1 MKKTYYKELKKLAYE
16 EAKKKLR
23 GSICPVI
30 TPFLENGDID
40 IETFQQLIHW
50 QIESGSHG
58 ISVTGTSGEPS
69 SLTIEERKRVMKIAS
84 ETIAGR
90 VFFAPGTGST
100 NHDETMEL
108 TKYAEELGA
117 DAAMVIVPYYN
128 KPNQDA
134 LYTHFKIV
142 AESVKIPIIIYNI
155 PGRSA
160 VNMEVTTMKRLVE
173 DCPNIVGVKEANKD
187 FEHVNRVLLNCGR
200 DFLLYSGIELL
211 CYPMLAI
218 GGAGFIS
225 ATANVEPAKVAELYN
240 AWVAGDVER
249 SQDLHFELMP
259 LNDALFRDT
268 NPAPAKVALG
278 MMGKINPKLRLP
290 LGPPSQAVTDE
301 VRQTLISLDILPKET
316 ASQL

>member
-1 MKKTYYKELKKLAYE
+1 LTYD

-23 GSICPVI
+23 GSICPVV
-30 TPFLENGDID
+30 TPFTESGAID
-40 IETFQQLIHW
+40 EKAFTELINW
-50 QIESGSHG
+50 QIDSGSHG

-69 SLTIEERKRVMKIAS
+69 SLTITERKRVMALAK
-84 ETIAGR
+84 ETIDGR

-128 KPNQDA
+128 KPNQEA
-134 LYTHFKIV
+134 LYQHFKTV
-142 AESVKIPIIIYNI
+142 ADSVTTPIIIYNI

-160 VNMEVTTMKRLVE
+160 VNMEVSTMKRLVE
-173 DCPNIVGVKEANKD
+173 DCPNIIGVKEANKD

-200 DFLLYSGIELL
+200 DFLLFSGIELL

-225 ATANVEPAKVAELYN
+225 ATANVEPTKVAELYN
-240 AWVAGDVER
+240 AWVAGDVAR
-249 SQDLHFELMP
+249 AQDLHFELMP
-259 LNDALFRDT
+259 LNDVLFKDT
-268 NPAPAKVALG
+268 NPSPVKVALG
-278 MMGKINPKLRLP
+278 MMGKITPKLRLP
-290 LGPPSQAVTDE
+290 LGLPSAEIQRE
-301 VRQTLISLDILPKET
+301 VRESLIELAILPNEVT
-316 ASQL
+316 AK

>member
-1 MKKTYYKELKKLAYE
+1 MAYE
-16 EAKKKLR
+16 EAKRKLR
-23 GSICPVI
+23 GSICPVV
-30 TPFLENGDID
+30 TPFTEDGAID
-40 IETFQQLIHW
+40 EKAFVELINW
-50 QIESGSHG
+50 QIVSGSHG

-69 SLTIEERKRVMKIAS
+69 SLTMEERKRVMALAK
-84 ETIAGR
+84 ETIDGR

-108 TKYAEELGA
+108 TKYAEEIGA

-128 KPNQDA
+128 RPNQEA
-134 LYTHFKIV
+134 LYQHFKTV
-142 AESVKIPIIIYNI
+142 ADSVSTPIIIYNI

-160 VNMEVTTMKRLVE
+160 VNMEVSTMKRLAE

-225 ATANVEPAKVAELYN
+225 ATANVEPVKVAELYN
-240 AWVAGDVER
+240 AWEAGDVAR
-249 SQDLHFELMP
+249 CQDLHFELMP
-259 LNDALFRDT
+259 LNDVLFKDT
-268 NPAPAKVALG
+268 NPGPAKVALG
-278 MMGKINPKLRLP
+278 MMGKINPMLRLP
-290 LGPPSQAVTDE
+290 LGFPSEALKKE
-301 VRQTLISLDILPKET
+301 VRETLIDLGKLPKE
-316 ASQL
+316 AAVN

>member
-1 MKKTYYKELKKLAYE
+1 MIYD

-23 GSICPVI
+23 GSICPVV
-30 TPFLENGDID
+30 TPFTESGAID
-40 IETFQQLIHW
+40 EDAFIKLINW
-50 QIESGSHG
+50 QIDSGSHG

-69 SLTIEERKRVMKIAS
+69 SLTIAERKRVMELAK

-128 KPNQDA
+128 RPNQEA
-134 LYTHFKIV
+134 LYQHFKTV
-142 AESVKIPIIIYNI
+142 ADSVTTPIIIYNI

-160 VNMEVTTMKRLVE
+160 VNMEVSTMKRLVE
-173 DCPNIVGVKEANKD
+173 DCPNIIGVKEANKD

-200 DFLLYSGIELL
+200 DFLLFSGIELL

-225 ATANVEPAKVAELYN
+225 ATANVEPTKVAELYN
-240 AWVAGDVER
+240 AWVAGDVAR
-249 SQDLHFELMP
+249 AQDLHFELMP
-259 LNDALFRDT
+259 LNDALFKDT
-268 NPAPAKVALG
+268 NPAPVKVALG
-278 MMGKINPKLRLP
+278 MMGKITPKLRLP
-290 LGPPSQAVTDE
+290 LGLPTAVIQQE
-301 VRQTLISLDILPKET
+301 VRESLIELAILPKEVT
-316 ASQL
+316 AK

>member
-1 MKKTYYKELKKLAYE
+1 MVYD

-30 TPFLENGDID
+30 TPFTESGAID
-40 IETFQQLIHW
+40 EKAFTELINW
-50 QIESGSHG
+50 QIDSGSHG

-69 SLTIEERKRVMKIAS
+69 SLTIDERKRVMDLAKK
-84 ETIAGR
+84 TIDGR

-108 TKYAEELGA
+108 TKYAEEIGA

-128 KPNQDA
+128 RPNQEA
-134 LYTHFKIV
+134 LYQHFKTV
-142 AESVKIPIIIYNI
+142 ADSVVTPIIIYNI

-160 VNMEVTTMKRLVE
+160 VNMEVSTMKRLVD
-173 DCPNIVGVKEANKD
+173 DCPNIIGVKEANKD

-200 DFLLYSGIELL
+200 DFLLFSGIELL

-225 ATANVEPAKVAELYN
+225 ATANVEPTKVAELYN
-240 AWVAGDVER
+240 AWEAGDVAR
-249 SQDLHFELMP
+249 AQDLHFELMP
-259 LNDALFRDT
+259 LNDVLFKDT
-268 NPAPAKVALG
+268 NPSPVKVALG
-278 MMGKINPKLRLP
+278 MMGKITPKLRLP
-290 LGPPSQAVTDE
+290 LGLPSDEIQQE
-301 VRQTLISLDILPKET
+301 VRESLIELAILPKEVT
-316 ASQL
+316 VK

>member
-1 MKKTYYKELKKLAYE
+1 MVYD

-30 TPFLENGDID
+30 TPFTESSAID
-40 IETFQQLIHW
+40 EKAFTELINW
-50 QIESGSHG
+50 QIDSGSHG

-69 SLTIEERKRVMKIAS
+69 SLTIAERKRVMDLAKK
-84 ETIAGR
+84 TIDGR

-108 TKYAEELGA
+108 TKYAEEIGA

-128 KPNQDA
+128 RPNQEA
-134 LYTHFKIV
+134 LYQHFKTV
-142 AESVKIPIIIYNI
+142 ADSVVTPIIIYNI

-160 VNMEVTTMKRLVE
+160 VNMEVSTMKRLVD
-173 DCPNIVGVKEANKD
+173 DCPNIIGVKEANKD

-200 DFLLYSGIELL
+200 DFLLFSGIELL

-225 ATANVEPAKVAELYN
+225 ATANVEPTKVAELYN
-240 AWVAGDVER
+240 VWEAGDVAR
-249 SQDLHFELMP
+249 AQDLHFELMP
-259 LNDALFRDT
+259 LNDVLFKDT
-268 NPAPAKVALG
+268 NPSPVKVALG
-278 MMGKINPKLRLP
+278 MMGKITPKLRLP
-290 LGPPSQAVTDE
+290 LGLPSVEIQQE
-301 VRQTLISLDILPKET
+301 VRESLIELAILPKEVT
-316 ASQL
+316 AK

>member
-1 MKKTYYKELKKLAYE
+1 MAYKV
-16 EAKKKLR
+16 AKKKLR
-23 GSICPVI
+23 GSICPVV
-30 TPFLENGDID
+30 TPFTESGAID
-40 IETFQQLIHW
+40 EKAFVDLINW
-50 QIESGSHG
+50 QIDSGSHG

-69 SLTIEERKRVMKIAS
+69 SLTIAERKRVMELAK

-128 KPNQDA
+128 RPNQEA
-134 LYTHFKIV
+134 LYQHFKTV
-142 AESVKIPIIIYNI
+142 ADSVTTPIIIYNI

-160 VNMEVTTMKRLVE
+160 VNMEVSTMKRLVE
-173 DCPNIVGVKEANKD
+173 DCPNIIGVKEANKD

-200 DFLLYSGIELL
+200 DFLLFSGIELL

-225 ATANVEPAKVAELYN
+225 ATANVEPTKVAELYN
-240 AWVAGDVER
+240 AWVAGDIAR
-249 SQDLHFELMP
+249 AQDLHFELMP
-259 LNDALFRDT
+259 LNDALFKDT
-268 NPAPAKVALG
+268 NPAPVKVALG
-278 MMGKINPKLRLP
+278 MMGKITPKLRLP
-290 LGPPSQAVTDE
+290 LGLPSAAIQRE
-301 VRQTLISLDILPKET
+301 VRESLIELAILPKEIVIK
-316 ASQL
+316 L